1 VTKMED
7 SETADLS
14 PQMKK
19 LLGLMR
25 PGEVEN
31 PWTVEVEFYGM
42 PRGSYGYV
50 NAGRGRG
57 SGSLTRTF
65 QALERRGL
73 VERVRSPRSGW
84 RKVET

>member
-1 VTKMED
+1 MSGE
-7 SETADLS
+7 LS
-14 PQMKK
+14 PQMEK

-25 PGEVEN
+25 PGEIEN

-42 PRGSYGYV
+42 QPGSFGYV

-57 SGSLTRTF
+57 SGSLTNTF
-65 QALERRGL
+65 KALERRGL
-73 VERVRSPRSGW
+73 VERVTSPRRGW